1 MMKHVLFTLMF
12 SAAIA
17 LPAYAQDPA
26 VAPVTTEAAPA
37 TEEPAV
43 APTTPVQD
51 TPSVS
56 IIEVPQSS
64 DGSTT
69 VASAPPTEAPAN
81 KLLSS
86 MEKDIEDRL
95 NYLKPQVDINKMPSL
110 FFNVWEHDLIVDARR
125 GLTTGIGEEGIE
137 QAGDRDISLG
147 GIVYVSGSDWTVW
160 INNTRVTPKAI
171 PAQIMDLKVYKE
183 HVDLEW
189 FDSTT
194 NQIFPIRLR
203 SHQRFNLD
211 TRIFLPG

>member
-1 MMKHVLFTLMF
+1 
-12 SAAIA
+12 
-17 LPAYAQDPA
+17 
-26 VAPVTTEAAPA
+26 
-37 TEEPAV
+37 
-43 APTTPVQD
+43 
-51 TPSVS
+51 
-56 IIEVPQSS
+56 
-64 DGSTT
+64 
-69 VASAPPTEAPAN
+69 
-81 KLLSS
+81 

-125 GLTTGIGEEGIE
+125 GMTTGLGDEGIAD
-137 QAGDRDISLG
+137 AGDRDISLG

-194 NQIFPIRLR
+194 NQIYPIRLR

>member
-1 MMKHVLFTLMF
+1 MINPILFSLML
-12 SAAIA
+12 SAAMV
-17 LPAYAQDPA
+17 LPAYAQDS
-26 VAPVTTEAAPA
+26 
-37 TEEPAV
+37 EPAG
-43 APTTPVQD
+43 APETVQMLADTAGETLAPVQD
-51 TPSVS
+51 TPTVS
-56 IIEVPQSS
+56 IIEVPQSP
-64 DGSTT
+64 DAATT
-69 VASAPPTEAPAN
+69 VASAPPAGSPAN
-81 KLLSS
+81 KLLNS

-125 GLTTGIGEEGIE
+125 GMTTGLGDEGIAD
-137 QAGDRDISLG
+137 AGDRDISLG

-194 NQIFPIRLR
+194 NQIYPIRLR

-211 TRIFLPG
+211 TRIFLLG